1 MIDETTT
8 RTVEK
13 SCIVLVRYVDN
24 FEPKTAY
31 FGLMDLEGNGTA
43 GNIVKSI
50 ASLWK
55 RDDINSL
62 KSCWLATDNASTF
75 TGKCFVTIQ

>member
-1 MIDETTT
+1 MMDETTS

-13 SCIVLVRYVDN
+13 SCIVYARYTDN

-31 FGLMDLEGNGTA
+31 YGLIDLQGDGTA
-43 GNIVKSI
+43 SNIVKLISN
-50 ASLWK
+50 LWEK
-55 RDDINSL
+55 DDINPL

-75 TGKCFVTIQ
+75 TGE